1 MEKMKS
7 VPIFDKLNKVI
18 NGSNK
23 IIESI
28 NNSSTINHEKA
39 IKACMLNSVLL
50 AESLKEILKDIVEED
65 YDYKPKGNKD
75 DDTLNNLMVMFGMK

>member
-18 NGSNK
+18 NGSK
-23 IIESI
+23 SIIENI

-39 IKACMLNSVLL
+39 IKACMLNSILL
-50 AESLKEILKDIVEED
+50 AEALKDILKDVVEDD
-65 YDYKPKGNKD
+65 YVPNNRNSD
-75 DDTLNNLMVMFGMK
+75 DNLDTLMNMFGMKK